1 MHPIIR
7 IWLVAAALAGIWVV
21 GRVVWPLVA
30 TNLNARRSWTRT
42 TGEVRAMNG
51 AVEFEIGQE
60 PSSSRAFAEV
70 NHTWGLNLFEKVEL
84 FVDPSDPV
92 RVKPAGFV
100 QMWLTPAEMA
110 GLLLLLLAAAWMA
123 AFLGSGAQDAQL
135 HGQWAFSTS
144 PGPLENGVILHSP
157 ARQWKIVIGWSVLG
171 LAMVVLAA
179 LSKGG
184 NPAVRLFYMM
194 LGGTFATALWVFAA
208 HTKSLEVSANG
219 QGLRMTSVLGWRDV
233 PWEMVHGVEMQ
244 EIFTT
249 YYNGNMRMWELPF
262 PGSTARVLSFND
274 KQGSTLLSFSPELE
288 SREGLKQV
296 FELCTQRTGS
306 TLQRRKFAVPF

>member
-1 MHPIIR
+1 MNPIIR

-21 GRVVWPLVA
+21 GRAMWPLVA
-30 TNLNARRSWTRT
+30 TNLTAPRLWTRT

-60 PSSSRAFAEV
+60 PSSYRAFAEV
-70 NHTWGLNLFEKVEL
+70 NHNWGLSLFKKVDL
-84 FVDPSDPV
+84 FVDPADSK
-92 RVKPAGFV
+92 RVKPAGFL

-110 GLLLLLLAAAWMA
+110 CLLLLLLTAAWLA

-135 HGQWAFSTS
+135 HGQWTFSAS

-157 ARQWKIVIGWSVLG
+157 TRQWKIVLGWSILG
-171 LAMVVLAA
+171 IAMVVLAA
-179 LSKGG
+179 LGKAG
-184 NPAVRLFYMM
+184 NPAARLFYMM
-194 LGGTFATALWVFAA
+194 LGGAFATALWVFAC
-208 HTKSLEVSANG
+208 HTKSLELSANE
-219 QGLRMTSVLGWRDV
+219 QGLRMTSVLGSRNV

-262 PGSTARVLSFND
+262 PGSTVRVVSFND
-274 KQGSTLLSFSPELE
+274 KQGSTLLRFSPELE
-288 SREGLKQV
+288 PKEGLKQV
-296 FELCTQRTGS
+296 FALCTQRTGS
-306 TLQRRKFAVPF
+306 SLQQRKLPVPF